1 MITST
6 LPWPQ
11 ACSSGR
17 RRIPRLR
24 SGHTCLTSFTPFT
37 ILTSFPS
44 VTLLT
49 FLLFLL
55 PLASTAQ
62 VLTPEQAVAIAL
74 EKNHGVRIARNAAAI
89 TKLGNNPGAAGM
101 LPSVNANGSYSVD
114 NASTTQEF
122 FTGENRTTDNA
133 DARSIG
139 GEVELTWTLFDGLT
153 MFAAKDRLEAQERI
167 GGQQLRQQLEATTY
181 NVLTGYYQ
189 LVQLEKAVRV
199 LQRSLETTRERYAI
213 AETGE
218 RLGAA
223 SGLELVQAR
232 LDLGTDSAQ
241 LLDLAQQ
248 AAMAHTALN
257 TLLGRDP
264 GTPFTVDSVI
274 PATAP
279 LQLDT
284 LRQAAL
290 NANSGLQLA
299 REERIAADLS
309 VKELRG
315 TLLPKLDGF
324 ANYGWSRSTSNAGF
338 LKSNERLGP
347 QYGLTLSVPLF
358 RGGAVKAV
366 KQARLAGEQAD
377 LAVQQV
383 QLELERDL
391 LDLWTQY
398 RNALQ
403 RVALE
408 EGNLEGFRTQQ
419 HVALESYRLGMLTA
433 VELRDVQQGVLAAE
447 NRLLTAQFEAK
458 MAELRLKWLAG
469 SLAP

>member
-1 MITST
+1 MRP
-6 LPWPQ
+6 L
-11 ACSSGR
+11 A
-17 RRIPRLR
+17 
-24 SGHTCLTSFTPFT
+24 F
-37 ILTSFPS
+37 
-44 VTLLT
+44 TLLAA
-49 FLLFLL
+49 LAL
-55 PLASTAQ
+55 PLAAQ
-62 VLTPEQAVAIAL
+62 HLSPEEAVRTAL
-74 EKNHGVRIARNAAAI
+74 ENNHGVRIARNSAAI
-89 TKLGNNPGAAGM
+89 AKLGNNPGAAGM
-101 LPSVNANGSYSVD
+101 LPSLDANGSYSVD
-114 NASTTQEF
+114 NAGTKQQF
-122 FTGENRTTDNA
+122 FTGEERNTDNA
-133 DARSIG
+133 DARAIS
-139 GEVELTWTLFDGLT
+139 GEVELNWTLFDGLA
-153 MFAAKDRLEAQERI
+153 MFAAKDRLEALERV
-167 GGQQLRQQLEATTY
+167 GEQQLRQQLEATTY
-181 NVLTGYYQ
+181 NVLTGYFQ
-189 LVQLEKAVRV
+189 LVQLENAVEALR
-199 LQRSLETTRERYAI
+199 QSMRTTHERLAI

-218 RLGAA
+218 RIGAA

-257 TLLGRDP
+257 TRLGRDP

-279 LQLDT
+279 LQLDS

-315 TLLPKLDGF
+315 SLLPKLDGF

-338 LKSNERLGP
+338 IKSNERLGP

-377 LAVQQV
+377 LTVQQV

-398 RNALQ
+398 GFAQQ

-408 EGNLEGFRTQQ
+408 EANLQGFRTQQ
-419 HVALESYRLGMLTA
+419 DVALESYRLGVITA
-433 VELRDVQQGVLAAE
+433 VELRDVQQGVLASE

-469 SLAP
+469 RLL